1 MVTKKKILLLIFWD
15 TEFTGVVLLT
25 GIFYLITI
33 GKLGHMPSF
42 ENWEIMS
49 RYFEILVSYKTSL
62 RAKISIDTHF
72 IGH

>member
-42 ENWEIMS
+42 ENLLS
-49 RYFEILVSYKTSL
+49 T
-62 RAKISIDTHF
+62 
-72 IGH
+72 